1 MYGTVKIGSETVGM
15 KASAFSP
22 YIFKQIFRE
31 DFLMKLQDKNPEP
44 DLFQKMGYV
53 MAKEAEIDKLQ
64 DLMKLNIDGY
74 YEWLMQFEPM
84 DVLAATGAISSIYLG
99 QTEKSSVPKEEG
111 E

>member
-1 MYGTVKIGSETVGM
+1 MFGTVKIGQTDVGM

-31 DFLMKLQDKNPEP
+31 DFLLKLQDGAPEP

-53 MAKEAEIDKLQ
+53 MAKEAETSSMQ
-64 DLMKLNIDGY
+64 ELMKLNIEGY

-84 DVLAATGAISSIYLG
+84 DVIAATGEISAIYLG
-99 QTEKSSVPKEEG
+99 QAAKSSAPKDEG
-111 E
+111 D

>member
-1 MYGTVKIGSETVGM
+1 MYGTVKIGSQTMEM

-22 YIFKQIFRE
+22 YIYKQIFRE
-31 DFLMKLQDKNPEP
+31 DFLLKLQDKTPDP

-53 MAKEAEIDKLQ
+53 MAKEAEISKLQ

-99 QTEKSSVPKEEG
+99 QTEKSSIPKEEG